1 VDTKKKSVEKMQYN
15 LSKHAKVQLE
25 RRGINAS
32 QIDAIINHPDSVVEE
47 DSLWVYQKTIQEEN
61 RNYLYR
67 VFVNKTKEPNLV
79 VTAYK
84 TSKLSKYENKV

>member
-1 VDTKKKSVEKMQYN
+1 MQYI
-15 LSKHAKVQLE
+15 LLKHAKEQLE
-25 RRGINAS
+25 RRGIDAS
-32 QIDAIINHPDSVVEE
+32 QIDDIIKHPVSVAEE
-47 DSLWVYQKTIQEEN
+47 DSLWVYQKTIHEEN

>member
-1 VDTKKKSVEKMQYN
+1 MQYI
-15 LSKHAKVQLE
+15 LSKHAKEQLE
-25 RRGINAS
+25 RRGIDAS
-32 QIDAIINHPDSVVEE
+32 QVDTIINHPDSVVQE
-47 DSLWVYQKTIQEEN
+47 DSLWVYQKTIHEEN
-61 RNYLYR
+61 GNYLYR

>member
-1 VDTKKKSVEKMQYN
+1 MQYN

-67 VFVNKTKEPNLV
+67 VFVNKTKELNLV